1 MHSLV
6 KLELVD
12 VTDALLGRKDAL
24 RACDLIADKLGK
36 EAGQLDING
45 SIRSSELRKKLYEK
59 FGANLALYTMQ
70 ALWREASSNGEHPSA
85 RRSPSSSRPRIRL
98 RRGGSSR
105 TRTG

>member
-1 MHSLV
+1 
-6 KLELVD
+6 
-12 VTDALLGRKDAL
+12 
-24 RACDLIADKLGK
+24 
-36 EAGQLDING
+36 
-45 SIRSSELRKKLYEK
+45 
-59 FGANLALYTMQ
+59 MQ

>member
-59 FGANLALYTMQ
+59 FG
-70 ALWREASSNGEHPSA
+70 
-85 RRSPSSSRPRIRL
+85 I
-98 RRGGSSR
+98 RRGPVAVPAPAAEEPPEEKRKARGK
-105 TRTG
+105 